1 MNYTQIIAIAITV
14 AVGLVI
20 FPAVTDTII
29 AALLTAKEALETMRE
44 GLILKR
50 KQLEQENR
58 KGAKKMFLTAQENVF
73 LHTAIRHE
81 INDYPHKKETLER
94 IREDSQAGGAKVR
107 TMDPCKSRPIR
118 QGEILSLL
126 KMQSVNLHITVSR
139 SW

>member
-14 AVGLVI
+14 TVGLII

-58 KGAKKMFLTAQENVF
+58 KGEKKNVSNG
-73 LHTAIRHE
+73 TR
-81 INDYPHKKETLER
+81 KR
-94 IREDSQAGGAKVR
+94 
-107 TMDPCKSRPIR
+107 
-118 QGEILSLL
+118 
-126 KMQSVNLHITVSR
+126 VSTH
-139 SW
+139 SDKA

>member
-14 AVGLVI
+14 TVGLII

-58 KGAKKMFLTAQENVF
+58 KGVKKNVSNS
-73 LHTAIRHE
+73 TR
-81 INDYPHKKETLER
+81 KR
-94 IREDSQAGGAKVR
+94 ISAHSDKA
-107 TMDPCKSRPIR
+107 
-118 QGEILSLL
+118 
-126 KMQSVNLHITVSR
+126 
-139 SW
+139 

>member
-14 AVGLVI
+14 TVGLII

-58 KGAKKMFLTAQENVF
+58 KGEKKNVSNS
-73 LHTAIRHE
+73 TR
-81 INDYPHKKETLER
+81 KR
-94 IREDSQAGGAKVR
+94 ISAHSDKA
-107 TMDPCKSRPIR
+107 
-118 QGEILSLL
+118 
-126 KMQSVNLHITVSR
+126 
-139 SW
+139 

>member
-14 AVGLVI
+14 TVGLVI

-58 KGAKKMFLTAQENVF
+58 KGAKKNVSNS
-73 LHTAIRHE
+73 TR
-81 INDYPHKKETLER
+81 KR
-94 IREDSQAGGAKVR
+94 
-107 TMDPCKSRPIR
+107 
-118 QGEILSLL
+118 
-126 KMQSVNLHITVSR
+126 VSAH
-139 SW
+139 SDKA